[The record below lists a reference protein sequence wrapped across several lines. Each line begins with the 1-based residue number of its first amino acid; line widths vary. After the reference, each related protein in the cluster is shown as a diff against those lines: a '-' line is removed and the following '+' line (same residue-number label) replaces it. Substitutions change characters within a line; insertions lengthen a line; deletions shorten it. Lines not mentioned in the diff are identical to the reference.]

1 MVYWLVGIAA
11 ALVLALALWCLAI
24 KPRRGQPGWE
34 ALDGVRCAHRGLHD
48 VDAGRPE
55 NSLSAFRAAAEA
67 GFGAELDVHL
77 MADGALA
84 VVHDSDLK
92 RVCGKSAKIEDLR
105 REDLADYPLLGSG
118 ESIPL
123 LEDVLAVFQDRGPLI
138 IELKAA
144 RGNAAVLTDAVMERL
159 KDWRGTYCLES
170 FHPAVLVRLRKAW
183 PAVLRGQLS
192 QRFGP
197 GDRTGMGR
205 PADWAMTHLLVCAL
219 GRPDFVAYDHRNA
232 DEPSLRLAR
241 RLWHVHE
248 VYWTVRDRQTMLR
261 LEEQGGTVIF
271 ERFVPEGPAAARRE
285 GRRSE

>member
-1 MVYWLVGIAA
+1 MTVICVLAA
-11 ALVLALALWCLAI
+11 ALVLVCAGWIYCI
-24 KPRRGQPGWE
+24 MPRRGQPGWE
-34 ALDGVRCAHRGLHD
+34 ALDGVRYAHRGLHD
-48 VDAGRPE
+48 VSAGRPE

-84 VVHDSDLK
+84 VVHDSDLE
-92 RVCGKSAKIEDLR
+92 RVCGKSARIEDLR
-105 REDLADYPLLGSG
+105 REDLAAYPLQGSG
-118 ESIPL
+118 ETIPL
-123 LEDVLAVFQDRGPLI
+123 LEEVLAVFENRGPLI

-144 RGNAAVLTDAVMERL
+144 GGNADALTDAVMERL
-159 KDWRGTYCLES
+159 TDWKGTCCLES
-170 FHPAVLVRLRKAW
+170 FHPAVVMGLKKRW
-183 PAVLRGQLS
+183 PSVLRGQLS

-197 GDRTGMGR
+197 GDRSGYGR
-205 PADWAMTHLLVCAL
+205 LADWAMTHLLVCVL
-219 GRPDFVAYDHRNA
+219 GRPDFVAYDHRHA
-232 DEPSLRLAR
+232 DEPSLRLSR

-285 GRRSE
+285 GQKSE